1 MSSTMTTTFAKS
13 IRLFLTTEGFDART
27 YASATDFLAKLNPNN
42 SGCVVTDVRMPGMSG
57 IDFLAH
63 VAERRLSL
71 PIIVI
76 TAHADVPLAVRAM
89 KLGAVD
95 LIEKPFRPDELISVV
110 RAALNRER
118 DDASRTA
125 SRAEFPGETS
135 DAEPPGKRGIVSA
148 YRGSFEQGHCPG
160 IGHKPSHRR
169 SASSQCHEEDQGGE
183 LLGAHPYVP
192 RRREGVRSPDLRSAR
207 SLRLLSPTISRA

>member
-1 MSSTMTTTFAKS
+1 LVVGNRSVVHVIDDDDDVRESV
-13 IRLFLTTEGFDART
+13 RLFLTTEGFDART
-27 YASATDFLAKLNPNN
+27 YASAADFLAKMNPNE

-63 VAERRLSL
+63 VAARRLSL

-110 RAALNRER
+110 RDALDRER
-118 DDASRTA
+118 DDASRSA
-125 SRAEFPGETS
+125 ARAEVQARLAALSPRESEVLFRLIDGQSNKVIAQEL
-135 DAEPPGKRGIVSA
+135 GISPRTV
-148 YRGSFEQGHCPG
+148 EV
-160 IGHKPSHRR
+160 HRANVMR
-169 SASSQCHEEDQGGE
+169 KTKAANFSE
-183 LLGAHPYVP
+183 LIRTFLGAE
-192 RRREGVRSPDLRSAR
+192 R
-207 SLRLLSPTISRA
+207 T